1 MKNPKVSKFSIGIYV
16 DKKSDMISYKIVGTN
31 EKGEIVFTESSKGKY
46 NSTDEAL
53 NAGKIRVEYLA
64 GLKMNLKKIL

>member
-1 MKNPKVSKFSIGIYV
+1 
-16 DKKSDMISYKIVGTN
+16 MISYKIVGTN
-31 EKGEIVFTESSKGKY
+31 EKGEITFTEASKGKY

-53 NAGKIRVEYLA
+53 SAGKIRVEYLA